1 MNKTVEIVIG
11 SHKQLSIEQRKQILK
26 ILENFNENIK
36 EFAISLILLC
46 LLATLLRVNFTK
58 DILQRNFRNFQKNCS
73 V

>member
-58 DILQRNFRNFQKNCS
+58 DILQRNF
-73 V
+73 

>member
-58 DILQRNFRNFQKNCS
+58 DILQRNFRNIQKNCS